1 MNVSKF
7 ECLSYH
13 NFRSFYTYGQA
24 EEKVLIL
31 AFEVPNEK
39 QGQHLRCEPISNN
52 SRHRVQVTG
61 RFGRQIFSRLSYRR
75 KYRID
80 LCSQIKPIAYCGL
93 FCFGI
98 HFSLN
103 NLMRKACCGGD

>member
-13 NFRSFYTYGQA
+13 NFQSFYMADGG
-24 EEKVLIL
+24 KSLIL

-39 QGQHLRCEPISNN
+39 QGQHLRCKPISNN
-52 SRHRVQVTG
+52 SRHRVRVTG
-61 RFGRQIFSRLSYRR
+61 RFGKQIFSRLSYRR

-103 NLMRKACCGGD
+103 NLIRKVCCGGD